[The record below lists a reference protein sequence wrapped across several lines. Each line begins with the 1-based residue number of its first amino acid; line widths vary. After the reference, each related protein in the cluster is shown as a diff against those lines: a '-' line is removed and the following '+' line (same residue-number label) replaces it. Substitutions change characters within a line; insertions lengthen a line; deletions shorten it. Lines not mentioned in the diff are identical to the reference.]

1 MTHTCQG
8 GRTGRREHV
17 RRVQRDARACGP
29 NTRVCMTRGL
39 THVTRARSAASLT
52 EHEVRSCP
60 DRRGAQCIVAAL
72 AAASA
77 PAAADL
83 VSLAEHRT
91 TGTASGDR

>member
-1 MTHTCQG
+1 MRAPAAQTH
-8 GRTGRREHV
+8 
-17 RRVQRDARACGP
+17 
-29 NTRVCMTRGL
+29 VCVCHGDS
-39 THVTRARSAASLT
+39 HVTRARSAASLT